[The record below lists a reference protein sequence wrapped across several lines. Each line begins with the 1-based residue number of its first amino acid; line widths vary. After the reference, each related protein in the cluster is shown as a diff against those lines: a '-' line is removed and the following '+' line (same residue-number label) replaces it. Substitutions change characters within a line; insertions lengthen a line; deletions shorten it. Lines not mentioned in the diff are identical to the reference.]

1 MFSGL
6 FCFFR
11 ITSLVLVIMTT
22 MIQDN
27 NPETIDK
34 VRYRRITRFFAG
46 VVAHLVWWD
55 VILRRVLPGRVL
67 SSRSTRWRTIAR
79 RFRNIAVDMGGVLIK
94 LGQFLSSRVDVLPL
108 EITEELQGL
117 QDEVPAVDID
127 SILDVLAQDLG
138 DLGETFTEFERTP
151 LAAASLGQAH
161 RAWLPPR
168 TDTSPGT
175 AVVVKVQRPGI
186 VGVVQTDL
194 AALRV
199 VAQWAMR
206 YRPIRRRANV
216 PALMEE
222 FAKTLWEE
230 LDYHAEVDNAE
241 RFREM
246 FADNK
251 GVQVPFVYRALCT
264 GRVIV
269 LENVEGLKLTDS
281 ETLEAHGIDPK
292 QVAERLLDTYFFQIF
307 KEGFFH
313 ADPHPGNLFILPVT
327 SNQQPATDDQ
337 QPTTSN
343 PFRLVFIDFGMVGRI
358 SDKMSQNLQKWL
370 LSVMQRDAQG
380 LTEVYQDLGFF
391 LPGADLDRITEA
403 QTVVLDQIW
412 GRNLLEMTRPDP
424 REVQELGSEFR
435 DILFEFP
442 FQVPQ
447 DFIYLGRALGM
458 LSGLASQLDPEIN
471 PWYQIEKYGRE
482 IVTGEAAQRA
492 GFDAIIEFF
501 KPFVSLPGQA
511 QRTLTALERGQLR
524 IQTVPDKATT
534 RRLER
539 IEKQLGR
546 LQLSILGAA
555 GLISATLLYL
565 RRKH

>member
-1 MFSGL
+1 
-6 FCFFR
+6 
-11 ITSLVLVIMTT
+11 MT
-22 MIQDN
+22 QEN
-27 NPETIDK
+27 NEIAIDK

-46 VVAHLVWWD
+46 VVVHLVWWD
-55 VILRRVLPGRVL
+55 VILRRVVPGRVL
-67 SSRSTRWRTIAR
+67 SSRPARWRTIAR
-79 RFRNIAVDMGGVLIK
+79 QFRNIAVSMGGVLIK
-94 LGQFLSSRVDVLPL
+94 LGQFLSSRVDVLPV
-108 EITEELQGL
+108 EITAELQGL
-117 QDEVPAVDID
+117 QDEVPAVDIAG
-127 SILDVLAQDLG
+127 ILAVLGEDLG

-168 TDTSPGT
+168 TDHSPGT
-175 AVVVKVQRPGI
+175 PVVVKVQRPGI

-194 AALRV
+194 AALAV

-222 FAKTLWEE
+222 FASTLWEE
-230 LDYHAEVDNAE
+230 LDYRAEVDNAE
-241 RFREM
+241 RFAKM
-246 FADNK
+246 FADNE
-251 GVQVPFVYRALCT
+251 GVHVPFVYRELCS

-269 LENVEGLKLTDS
+269 LENVEGLKVTDLQ
-281 ETLEAHGIDPK
+281 TLEAVGIDPQ
-292 QVAERLLDTYFFQIF
+292 QVAERLLDTYFHQIF

-313 ADPHPGNLFILPVT
+313 ADPHPGNLFLLPLEGKQWPETSEQSPVNGQPVNHQPPVT
-327 SNQQPATDDQ
+327 NHQS
-337 QPTTSN
+337 PT
-343 PFRLVFIDFGMVGRI
+343 PFRLIFIDFGMVGRI
-358 SDKMSQNLQKWL
+358 SDKMSQSLQKWL
-370 LSVMQRDAQG
+370 LSIMQRDAQG
-380 LTEVYQDLGFF
+380 LTDVYQDLGFF

-412 GRNLLEMTRPDP
+412 GRNLLEMARPDP

-458 LSGLASQLDPEIN
+458 LSGLATQLDPAIN
-471 PWYQIEKYGRE
+471 PWYQIEKYGRD
-482 IVTGEAAQRA
+482 IVTGQAARQA
-492 GFDAIIEFF
+492 GFDTIIEFL
-501 KPFVSLPGQA
+501 KPFVTFPGQL
-511 QRTLTALERGQLR
+511 QRTLTAIEKGQVR

-539 IEKQLGR
+539 VEKQLGR
-546 LQLSILGAA
+546 LQLAILGAA
-555 GLISATLLYL
+555 GLISATLYHLH
-565 RRKH
+565 RRR